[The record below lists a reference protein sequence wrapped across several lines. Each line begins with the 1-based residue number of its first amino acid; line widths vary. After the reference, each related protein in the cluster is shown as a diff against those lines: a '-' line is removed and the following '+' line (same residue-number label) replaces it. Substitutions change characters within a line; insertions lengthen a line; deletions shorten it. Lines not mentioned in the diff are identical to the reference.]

1 MSAAPH
7 GFRCPRRPF
16 FTKEVNKLQKLLGF
30 RDQVGQ
36 QSWLPGKKGSQP
48 RMRIKTLAIAAISL
62 LGLAAPASAG
72 AVTLIGSGSVAAQP
86 VLQALFATYTKKV
99 NHKVHFV
106 YTANGGNAGV
116 KDVQSGT
123 SQFAGQART
132 PLPSDAGT
140 TYIKM
145 FLDGLCLD
153 VNPKNSIS
161 NISIQQAHDVYR
173 GLLTNWSQVG
183 GSNLTTTIDPV
194 GRDTNGGTYNFFL
207 QAVLNNEPPAS
218 NVNALTADGLVV
230 NAVKQDPNAIGY
242 DGLASQGKGQK
253 ALRVKGLPCGPS
265 TISAEPLKY
274 PLSRYIFIVL
284 PTASPNPAVTK
295 FVDWA
300 RRDPV

>member
-1 MSAAPH
+1 
-7 GFRCPRRPF
+7 
-16 FTKEVNKLQKLLGF
+16 
-30 RDQVGQ
+30 
-36 QSWLPGKKGSQP
+36 
-48 RMRIKTLAIAAISL
+48 MRNKTLAIAALAL

-116 KDVQSGT
+116 KDVQNGT
-123 SQFAGQART
+123 SQFAGNART

-145 FLDGLCLD
+145 FMDGLCLD
-153 VNPKNSIS
+153 VHKSNKLG
-161 NISIQQAHDVYR
+161 NISIQQAHDIYR
-173 GLLTNWSQVG
+173 GLLTNWSQLP
-183 GSNLTTTIDPV
+183 GSGLDTTIDPV

-218 NVNALTADGLVV
+218 NVNALTADGLVA

-242 DGLASQGKGQK
+242 AGLAWQAGIKPLKVNG
-253 ALRVKGLPCGPS
+253 VPCTPS
-265 TISAEPLKY
+265 KISVEPLKY
-274 PLSRYIFIVL
+274 PLSRYLFMVL
-284 PTASPNPAVTK
+284 PGDGSSSPPALLK
-295 FVDWA
+295 FIDWMRLSPLA
-300 RRDPV
+300 GEVISKAGGVPAFNKKPKKKK

>member
-1 MSAAPH
+1 
-7 GFRCPRRPF
+7 
-16 FTKEVNKLQKLLGF
+16 
-30 RDQVGQ
+30 
-36 QSWLPGKKGSQP
+36 
-48 RMRIKTLAIAAISL
+48 MRIKTLAITAFAL
-62 LGLAAPASAG
+62 FGLAVPASAG
-72 AVTLIGSGSVAAQP
+72 ASTLIGSGSVAAQP

-99 NHKVHFV
+99 SHSTHFV

-140 TYIKM
+140 TYVKLY
-145 FLDGLCLD
+145 LDGLCID
-153 VNPKNSIS
+153 VNPKNKLS
-161 NISIQQAHDVYR
+161 NISIQQTHDIYR
-173 GLLTNWSQVG
+173 GLLTNWSQIP
-183 GSNLTTTIDPV
+183 GSGLTTTIDPV

-207 QAVLNNEPPAS
+207 QAVLNNEAPAS

-242 DGLASQGKGQK
+242 DGLAWQGAGQK
-253 ALRVKGLPCGPS
+253 ALRVNGVPCLPNK
-265 TISAEPLKY
+265 ISVEPLKY

-284 PTASPNPAVTK
+284 PTSNPSPAVQK

-300 RRDPV
+300 RTSPLAGEVIAKAGGVPAFNKKPKK

>member
-1 MSAAPH
+1 
-7 GFRCPRRPF
+7 
-16 FTKEVNKLQKLLGF
+16 
-30 RDQVGQ
+30 
-36 QSWLPGKKGSQP
+36 
-48 RMRIKTLAIAAISL
+48 MRIKTLAIAAIAL

-99 NHKVHFV
+99 NPKVKFV

-116 KDVQSGT
+116 KDVQNGT
-123 SQFAGQART
+123 SQFAGNART

-145 FLDGLCLD
+145 FMDGLCLD
-153 VNPKNSIS
+153 VNKQNSLS
-161 NISIQQAHDVYR
+161 NISIQQAHDIYR
-173 GLLTNWSQVG
+173 GLLTNWSQLP
-183 GSNLTTTIDPV
+183 GSNLTTTIAPV

-207 QAVLNNEPPAS
+207 QAVLGNEPPAS

-242 DGLASQGKGQK
+242 AGLAWQKKGLK
-253 ALRVKGLPCGPS
+253 ALKVNGVPCAPGK
-265 TISAEPLKY
+265 ISVEPLKY
-274 PLSRYIFIVL
+274 PLSRYIFLVL
-284 PTASPNPAVTK
+284 PGDGSSSPKALLK

-300 RRDPV
+300 RRSKLAGSVISQAGGVPAFNKK

>member
-1 MSAAPH
+1 
-7 GFRCPRRPF
+7 
-16 FTKEVNKLQKLLGF
+16 
-30 RDQVGQ
+30 
-36 QSWLPGKKGSQP
+36 
-48 RMRIKTLAIAAISL
+48 MRIKTLAIAVIAL
-62 LGLAAPASAG
+62 AGLAAPASAG

-116 KDVQSGT
+116 KDVQNGT

-145 FLDGLCLD
+145 FMDGLCLD
-153 VNPKNSIS
+153 VNKSNTLT
-161 NISIQQAHDVYR
+161 NISIQQAHDIYR
-173 GLLTNWSQVG
+173 GLLTNWSQV

-207 QAVLNNEPPAS
+207 QAVLNNEAPAS

-242 DGLASQGKGQK
+242 AGLAWQGSKRLH
-253 ALRVKGLPCGPS
+253 ALKVNGVPCQANK
-265 TISAEPLKY
+265 ISVEPLKY
-274 PLSRYIFIVL
+274 PLSRYLFLVL
-284 PTASPNPAVTK
+284 PGDGTQSPKGLVK
-295 FVDWA
+295 FIDWA
-300 RRDPV
+300 RTSKLAGEVILKAGGVPAFNKKK